1 MRRSWLQVVLFFV
14 AITLQVLAPI
24 AGNLAHAKVF
34 KESGI
39 SSVLCEASGTSHHQ
53 DKGSQ
58 SRHAANKHCLLCQ
71 SICDSLGFT
80 LEGGQSGL
88 ISTNAWIIGAF
99 PAQLD
104 TSPASRETARYQ
116 ARAPPTLISRLG

>member
-14 AITLQVLAPI
+14 AITLQVLAPM
-24 AGNLAHAKVF
+24 AGNLAHAKAF
-34 KESGI
+34 KESGVSTI
-39 SSVLCEASGTSHHQ
+39 LCEASDASQHQ

-58 SRHAANKHCLLCQ
+58 NHHTANKHCLLCQ

-80 LEGGQSGL
+80 LVNGQSGL
-88 ISTNAWIIGAF
+88 IAKNAWIIGAF

-104 TSPASRETARYQ
+104 TSRATRKTERYQ
-116 ARAPPTLISRLG
+116 ARAPPTLIPSLG